1 MAKKTLQPKYYEGIG
16 RRKSSTARVRLYV
29 LAKESELSLSEAKIK
44 KGEIFVNTKNITTF
58 FPSEI
63 EKKRYT
69 LPLSLTENEK
79 RFAISVHIRG
89 GGKSSQLDALILG
102 LARALEIS
110 DKTYRQFLKKTDS
123 LAETLVSKN
132 DEKSEPVVKRGD
144 KSRVQNV
151 NLFNEVPSNC
161 P

>member
-110 DKTYRQFLKKTDS
+110 DKTYRPILKKDGLLSRDARIKERRKVGTGGKARRQKQS
-123 LAETLVSKN
+123 
-132 DEKSEPVVKRGD
+132 PKR
-144 KSRVQNV
+144 
-151 NLFNEVPSNC
+151 
-161 P
+161 